1 MGTGIFLLGV
11 AGFAL
16 ASAFGVIGAG
26 AALFGIGA
34 AAVAGIASSCVM
46 IVDQQNEVVLESFGR
61 FSETKTKPGIQLKRP
76 WPFQNVAET
85 ISTQMQQTKETL
97 ETKTKDDVFVS
108 VPIKIQHV
116 VIDSQK
122 YTYAAHDPDDQ
133 MATIVASAV
142 KQNASRM
149 AFAELYEAREE
160 ISHKVKENVGKEI
173 ETKYGIRIVD
183 VIIDQPKAPDSIEE
197 AYSDVMASEKRLT
210 ATRNT
215 SEAEKI
221 RTIKDAEAR
230 KEAQRL
236 LGEGIAEQRAAIF
249 SNYANQFNTL
259 VKQGVTEQEANKIM
273 VLAMTQD
280 TLREIGEKGNVI
292 ITTTNPTDILAQF
305 QALGKSLGSDH
316 PVVAKSI
323 SAKDGPQPPSM
334 H

>member
-1 MGTGIFLLGV
+1 MKTSM
-11 AGFAL
+11 FAL
-16 ASAFGVIGAG
+16 TALGLATAAAFGAIGVG
-26 AALFGIGA
+26 AALLGIGVA
-34 AAVAGIASSCVM
+34 AAAGIGSSCVM
-46 IVDQQNEVVLESFGR
+46 IVDQQKEVVLESFGK
-61 FSETKTKPGIQLKRP
+61 FSETKTKPGIQLKFP
-76 WPFQNVAET
+76 WPFQNIAAV
-85 ISTQMQQTKETL
+85 ISTQIEQVKETL
-97 ETKTKDDVFVS
+97 ETKTKDDVFVN
-108 VPIKIQHV
+108 VPIKIQHT

-122 YTYAAHDPDDQ
+122 YTYGARRPDDQ

-160 ISHKVKENVGKEI
+160 ISHKVKESVGKEV
-173 ETKYGIRIVD
+173 EDKYGIRIVD
-183 VIIDQPKAPDSIEE
+183 VIIDQPKAPDSIEK

-305 QALGKSLGSDH
+305 QALGKSLGTDQ
-316 PVVAKSI
+316 PVMAKTA
-323 SAKDGPQPPSM
+323 AKDGPQPPSM